1 MKDKLRAIE
10 RKIEIL
16 KVLTVKKQSTRRELA
31 EAFNVSVD
39 TIARDITD
47 ISKLAP
53 IYTKRGNQGGI
64 YILPEYRSYRNY
76 LTDEQEKCLYELME
90 VANQPQQCILC
101 DIIFCFTMNTDSIK

>member
-1 MKDKLRAIE
+1 MRDKLRAIE

-16 KVLTVKKQSTRRELA
+16 KTLTVKKQSTCRALA
-31 EAFNVSVD
+31 EEFNVSVA
-39 TIARDITD
+39 TIIRDITD

-76 LTDEQEKCLYELME
+76 LTEEQERCLYELME
-90 VANQPQQCILC
+90 VANKNQQCILC
-101 DIIFCFTMNTDSIK
+101 DIIFCFTLNINSDM